1 MMQDPTLGV
10 FAAMET
16 PIPEP
21 VNPPPSRSRSR
32 LGQRKKWFISR
43 RSCAKTELGTIQLSD
58 MATNPTGVT
67 LVSFRQL
74 SRKEI
79 IFCTVAV
86 LIILSSFVASFFW
99 HRLQLR
105 RLAAASDI
113 SPSTEEQR
121 ASALRSLDEAVRARY
136 EERMDDA
143 MAQLAMAQQAD
154 PQLPGPELLAGEIAL
169 QQRDTDALSRASA
182 NALQRGDSE
191 ASAKLLAA
199 LGVWLRRGEL
209 GVERAGPQAKQ
220 LLLEAAESSPSDVDV
235 HFFHGELSRQLGE
248 GTAAHAYLLSA
259 LRRQFPWKS
268 SALLRVK
275 MQLAAAEASEAGEAV
290 EVSAPDSQSAAA
302 LRWREAVRRGTD
314 ASEELKAMIA
324 LAPSLQTIVLLP
336 DPALKFGD
344 DAAADRALRREL
356 GSSVLPRGAM
366 SIATP

>member
-1 MMQDPTLGV
+1 MMEDPTLNV
-10 FAAMET
+10 FGAMDT
-16 PIPEP
+16 PTPDP
-21 VNPPPSRSRSR
+21 VNPLPSRSRSR
-32 LGQRKKWFISR
+32 RRKRPSSGRRRPRRKKR
-43 RSCAKTELGTIQLSD
+43 RLSPE
-58 MATNPTGVT
+58 A
-67 LVSFRQL
+67 LLRR
-74 SRKEI
+74 RKRRI
-79 IFCTVAV
+79 IFCTVSALV
-86 LIILSSFVASFFW
+86 VLSSFVASFFW

-113 SPSTEEQR
+113 LPATEEQR

-143 MAQLAMAQQAD
+143 MAQLAMAQQTD
-154 PQLPGPELLAGEIAL
+154 PQLPGLELLAGEIAL

-182 NALQRGDSE
+182 NASQRGGSE
-191 ASAKLLAA
+191 APAKLLAA

-220 LLLEAAESSPSDVDV
+220 LLLEAAERSPSEASV

-248 GTAAHAYLLSA
+248 GSAAHAYLLSA
-259 LRRQFPWKS
+259 LRRQCPWKS

-290 EVSAPDSQSAAA
+290 EVPAPDSQSVVA

-366 SIATP
+366 SILTP

>member
-1 MMQDPTLGV
+1 MMEDPTLGL

-16 PIPEP
+16 PIPDP
-21 VNPPPSRSRSR
+21 ANPQPSRSRLRRRKRPSSGR
-32 LGQRKKWFISR
+32 KGPRRKKRHLSPEALLR
-43 RSCAKTELGTIQLSD
+43 R
-58 MATNPTGVT
+58 
-67 LVSFRQL
+67 
-74 SRKEI
+74 RKRRI
-79 IFCTVAV
+79 IFCTVSA
-86 LIILSSFVASFFW
+86 LIILSSFVVSFFW

-105 RLAAASDI
+105 RLAAASDV
-113 SPSTEEQR
+113 SPTTEEQR

-154 PQLPGPELLAGEIAL
+154 PQLPGLELLAGEIAL

-182 NALQRGDSE
+182 NASRRGDSE

-209 GVERAGPQAKQ
+209 GVARAGPQAKQ
-220 LLLEAAESSPSDVDV
+220 LLLEAAESSPSEASVQ
-235 HFFHGELSRQLGE
+235 FFHGELSRQLGE

-302 LRWREAVRRGTD
+302 LRWREAVRRGTN

-336 DPALKFGD
+336 DLALKFGD

-366 SIATP
+366 SIVTP

>member
-1 MMQDPTLGV
+1 MMEDPTLDV
-10 FAAMET
+10 FAAMDT
-16 PIPEP
+16 PTPDP
-21 VNPPPSRSRSR
+21 ANPLPSRSRSR
-32 LGQRKKWFISR
+32 RRKRPSSSRKGPRRKKRHLSPEALLR
-43 RSCAKTELGTIQLSD
+43 R
-58 MATNPTGVT
+58 
-67 LVSFRQL
+67 
-74 SRKEI
+74 RKRRI
-79 IFCTVAV
+79 IFCTVSALV
-86 LIILSSFVASFFW
+86 VLSSFVASFFW

-113 SPSTEEQR
+113 PPATEEQR

-154 PQLPGPELLAGEIAL
+154 PQLPGLELLAGEIAL

-182 NALQRGDSE
+182 NASQRGDSE
-191 ASAKLLAA
+191 APAKLLAA

-220 LLLEAAESSPSDVDV
+220 LLLEAAERSPSEASVQ
-235 HFFHGELSRQLGE
+235 FFHGELSRQLGE
-248 GTAAHAYLLSA
+248 GSAAHAYLLSA
-259 LRRQFPWKS
+259 LRRQCPWKS

-290 EVSAPDSQSAAA
+290 EVSAPDYQSVVA
-302 LRWREAVRRGTD
+302 LRWREAVRRGAD

-366 SIATP
+366 SILTP

>member
-1 MMQDPTLGV
+1 MEDPTLGV

-16 PIPEP
+16 PIPDP
-21 VNPPPSRSRSR
+21 ANPQPSRSRSR
-32 LGQRKKWFISR
+32 RRKRPSSGRKGPRRKKRHLSPEALLR
-43 RSCAKTELGTIQLSD
+43 R
-58 MATNPTGVT
+58 
-67 LVSFRQL
+67 
-74 SRKEI
+74 RKRRI
-79 IFCTVAV
+79 IFCTVSA
-86 LIILSSFVASFFW
+86 LIILSSFVVSFFW

-113 SPSTEEQR
+113 PPATEEQR

-154 PQLPGPELLAGEIAL
+154 PQLPGLELLAGEIAL
-169 QQRDTDALSRASA
+169 QQRDTDALSRE
-182 NALQRGDSE
+182 DSE
-191 ASAKLLAA
+191 APAKLLAA

-209 GVERAGPQAKQ
+209 GVARAGPQARQ
-220 LLLEAAESSPSDVDV
+220 LLLEAAESSPSEASVQ
-235 HFFHGELSRQLGE
+235 FFHGELSRQLGE
-248 GTAAHAYLLSA
+248 GSAAHAYLLSA
-259 LRRQFPWKS
+259 LRRQSPWKS

-290 EVSAPDSQSAAA
+290 EVSAPDSQSAVA

-314 ASEELKAMIA
+314 APEELKAMIA

-356 GSSVLPRGAM
+356 GSSVLPRGSV
-366 SIATP
+366 SILTP

>member
-21 VNPPPSRSRSR
+21 VNPPPSRSRSS

-67 LVSFRQL
+67 LFSFRQL

-86 LIILSSFVASFFW
+86 LIIVSSFVASFFW

-220 LLLEAAESSPSDVDV
+220 LLLEAAESSPSEASV

-248 GTAAHAYLLSA
+248 GSAAHAYLLSA
-259 LRRQFPWKS
+259 LRRQSPWKS

-344 DAAADRALRREL
+344 DAAADRALRLEL

-366 SIATP
+366 SIVTP

>member
-1 MMQDPTLGV
+1 MMEDPTLNV
-10 FAAMET
+10 FGAMDT
-16 PIPEP
+16 PTPDP
-21 VNPPPSRSRSR
+21 VNPLPSRSRSR
-32 LGQRKKWFISR
+32 RRKRPSSGRRRPRRKKRLLSPEALLR
-43 RSCAKTELGTIQLSD
+43 R
-58 MATNPTGVT
+58 
-67 LVSFRQL
+67 
-74 SRKEI
+74 RKRRI
-79 IFCTVAV
+79 IFCTVSA

-99 HRLQLR
+99 HRLQIR

-113 SPSTEEQR
+113 PPATEEQR

-154 PQLPGPELLAGEIAL
+154 PQLPGLELLAGEIAL

-182 NALQRGDSE
+182 NASQRGDSE

-220 LLLEAAESSPSDVDV
+220 LLLEAAESSPSEASVP
-235 HFFHGELSRQLGE
+235 FFHGELSRQLGE
-248 GTAAHAYLLSA
+248 GSAAHAYLLSA
-259 LRRQFPWKS
+259 LRRQCPWKS

-290 EVSAPDSQSAAA
+290 EVSAPDSQSVVA

-344 DAAADRALRREL
+344 DAAADRARRREL

-366 SIATP
+366 SILTP

>member
-1 MMQDPTLGV
+1 MRQDRTLGV

-16 PIPEP
+16 PIPDP
-21 VNPPPSRSRSR
+21 VNPPPNRSRSS

-67 LVSFRQL
+67 LFSFRQL

-86 LIILSSFVASFFW
+86 LLILSSFVASFFW

-113 SPSTEEQR
+113 LPATEEQR

-143 MAQLAMAQQAD
+143 MAQLAMAQQTD
-154 PQLPGPELLAGEIAL
+154 PQLPGLELLAGEIAL

-182 NALQRGDSE
+182 NASQRGGSE
-191 ASAKLLAA
+191 APAKLLAA

-220 LLLEAAESSPSDVDV
+220 LLLEAAESSPSDASV

-248 GTAAHAYLLSA
+248 GSAAHAYLLSA
-259 LRRQFPWKS
+259 LTRQSPWKS

-290 EVSAPDSQSAAA
+290 EVSAPDSQSAVA
-302 LRWREAVRRGTD
+302 LRWREAVRRGTN

-366 SIATP
+366 SILTP

>member
-1 MMQDPTLGV
+1 MMEDPTVGV

-16 PIPEP
+16 PIPDP
-21 VNPPPSRSRSR
+21 ANTLPSRSRSR
-32 LGQRKKWFISR
+32 RRKRPSSSRRGPRRKKRHLSPEALLR
-43 RSCAKTELGTIQLSD
+43 R
-58 MATNPTGVT
+58 
-67 LVSFRQL
+67 
-74 SRKEI
+74 RKRRM
-79 IFCTVAV
+79 IFCTVSA
-86 LIILSSFVASFFW
+86 LIIVSSFVASFFW

-113 SPSTEEQR
+113 PPATEEQR

-154 PQLPGPELLAGEIAL
+154 PQLPGLELLAGEIAL
-169 QQRDTDALSRASA
+169 QQRDTDALSRE
-182 NALQRGDSE
+182 DSE
-191 ASAKLLAA
+191 APAKLLAA

-209 GVERAGPQAKQ
+209 GVARAGPQARQ
-220 LLLEAAESSPSDVDV
+220 LLLEAAERSPSEASV

-259 LRRQFPWKS
+259 LRRQSPWKS

-290 EVSAPDSQSAAA
+290 EVSAPDSQSAVA

-344 DAAADRALRREL
+344 DAAADRALRLEL

-366 SIATP
+366 SIVTP

>member
-1 MMQDPTLGV
+1 MMEDPTLNV
-10 FAAMET
+10 FGAMDT
-16 PIPEP
+16 PTPDP
-21 VNPPPSRSRSR
+21 VNPLPSRSRSR
-32 LGQRKKWFISR
+32 RRKRPSSGRRRPRRKKR
-43 RSCAKTELGTIQLSD
+43 RLSPE
-58 MATNPTGVT
+58 A
-67 LVSFRQL
+67 LLRR
-74 SRKEI
+74 RKRRI
-79 IFCTVAV
+79 IFCTVSALV
-86 LIILSSFVASFFW
+86 VLSSFVASFFW

-113 SPSTEEQR
+113 PPATEEQR

-143 MAQLAMAQQAD
+143 IAQLAMAQQAD
-154 PQLPGPELLAGEIAL
+154 PQLPGLELLAGEIAL
-169 QQRDTDALSRASA
+169 QRRDTDALSRE
-182 NALQRGDSE
+182 DSE
-191 ASAKLLAA
+191 APAKLLAA

-220 LLLEAAESSPSDVDV
+220 LLLEAAERSPSEASVQ
-235 HFFHGELSRQLGE
+235 FFHGELSRQLGE
-248 GTAAHAYLLSA
+248 GSAAHAYLLSA
-259 LRRQFPWKS
+259 LRRQSPWKS

-290 EVSAPDSQSAAA
+290 EVSAPDYQSVVA
-302 LRWREAVRRGTD
+302 LRWREAVRRGAD

-366 SIATP
+366 SILTP

>member
-1 MMQDPTLGV
+1 MMEDPTVGV

-16 PIPEP
+16 PIPDP
-21 VNPPPSRSRSR
+21 ANPLPSRSRSR
-32 LGQRKKWFISR
+32 RRKRPSSGRRGPRRKKRHLSPEALLR
-43 RSCAKTELGTIQLSD
+43 R
-58 MATNPTGVT
+58 
-67 LVSFRQL
+67 
-74 SRKEI
+74 RKRRM
-79 IFCTVAV
+79 IFCTVSA
-86 LIILSSFVASFFW
+86 LIIVSSFVASFFW

-113 SPSTEEQR
+113 PPATEEQR

-154 PQLPGPELLAGEIAL
+154 PQLPGLELLAGEIAL
-169 QQRDTDALSRASA
+169 QQRDTDALS
-182 NALQRGDSE
+182 RGDSE

-220 LLLEAAESSPSDVDV
+220 LLLEAAERSPSEASVQ
-235 HFFHGELSRQLGE
+235 FFHGELSRQLGE
-248 GTAAHAYLLSA
+248 GSAAHAYLLSA
-259 LRRQFPWKS
+259 LRRQSPWKS

-290 EVSAPDSQSAAA
+290 EVSAPDSQSVVA

-314 ASEELKAMIA
+314 ASEELKAMMA
-324 LAPSLQTIVLLP
+324 LAPSMQTIVLLP

-366 SIATP
+366 SILTP

>member
-1 MMQDPTLGV
+1 MRQDRTLGV

-21 VNPPPSRSRSR
+21 VNPPPNRSRSR

-136 EERMDDA
+136 EERMDEA
-143 MAQLAMAQQAD
+143 MAQLAMAQQTD
-154 PQLPGPELLAGEIAL
+154 PQLPGLELLAGEIAIEK
-169 QQRDTDALSRASA
+169 RDTEALRHASA
-182 NALQRGDSE
+182 NALQRKDNK

-199 LGVWLRRGEL
+199 LEVWQRRDGL
-209 GVERAGPQAKQ
+209 GMEQAGPQAKQ
-220 LLLEAAESSPSDVDV
+220 LLLDAAESEPSHVAA
-235 HFFHGELSRQLGE
+235 HFFYGEISRQLGDS
-248 GTAAHAYLLSA
+248 TAAHAHLLLA
-259 LRRQFPWKS
+259 LRRLVAWQS
-268 SALLRVK
+268 SALLQVK
-275 MQLAAAEASEAGEAV
+275 MQLAAAEALEAGEVV
-290 EVSAPDSQSAAA
+290 EVSAPDAQSAVA
-302 LRWREAVRRGTD
+302 LRWQEAVRRGTD

-344 DAAADRALRREL
+344 DASADRALRREL
-356 GSSVLPRGAM
+356 GSSVLPRGSV
-366 SIATP
+366 SISNP

>member
-1 MMQDPTLGV
+1 MEDPTLGV

-67 LVSFRQL
+67 LFSFRQL

-86 LIILSSFVASFFW
+86 LIIVSSFVASFFW

-113 SPSTEEQR
+113 PPATEEQR

-143 MAQLAMAQQAD
+143 IAQLAMAQQAD
-154 PQLPGPELLAGEIAL
+154 PQLPGLELLAGEIAL
-169 QQRDTDALSRASA
+169 QQRDTDALSRE
-182 NALQRGDSE
+182 DSE
-191 ASAKLLAA
+191 APAKLLAA

-209 GVERAGPQAKQ
+209 GVARAGPQARQ
-220 LLLEAAESSPSDVDV
+220 LLLEAAESSPSEASVQ
-235 HFFHGELSRQLGE
+235 FFHGELSRQLGE

-259 LRRQFPWKS
+259 LRRQSPWKS

-314 ASEELKAMIA
+314 APAELKAMIA

-366 SIATP
+366 SIPTP

>member
-1 MMQDPTLGV
+1 M
-10 FAAMET
+10 
-16 PIPEP
+16 
-21 VNPPPSRSRSR
+21 
-32 LGQRKKWFISR
+32 
-43 RSCAKTELGTIQLSD
+43 
-58 MATNPTGVT
+58 
-67 LVSFRQL
+67 
-74 SRKEI
+74 
-79 IFCTVAV
+79 IFCTVSA

-154 PQLPGPELLAGEIAL
+154 PQLPGLELLAGEIAV

-182 NALQRGDSE
+182 SASQRGDSE
-191 ASAKLLAA
+191 APAKLLAA
-199 LGVWLRRGEL
+199 LGVWLRRSEL

-220 LLLEAAESSPSDVDV
+220 LLLEAAESSPSDASV
-235 HFFHGELSRQLGE
+235 HFFYGELSRQLGE

-259 LRRQFPWKS
+259 LRRQSPWTS

-275 MQLAAAEASEAGEAV
+275 MQLAAAEAFEAGEAV
-290 EVSAPDSQSAAA
+290 EVPAPDSQSAVA

-314 ASEELKAMIA
+314 ASEELKAMMA
-324 LAPSLQTIVLLP
+324 LAPSMQTIVLLP

-366 SIATP
+366 SILTP

>member
-1 MMQDPTLGV
+1 MEDPTLNV
-10 FAAMET
+10 FGAMDT
-16 PIPEP
+16 PTPDP
-21 VNPPPSRSRSR
+21 VNPLPSRSRSR
-32 LGQRKKWFISR
+32 RRKRPSSGRRRPRRKKR
-43 RSCAKTELGTIQLSD
+43 RLSPE
-58 MATNPTGVT
+58 A
-67 LVSFRQL
+67 LLRR
-74 SRKEI
+74 RKRRI
-79 IFCTVAV
+79 IFCTVSALV
-86 LIILSSFVASFFW
+86 VLSSFVASFFW

-113 SPSTEEQR
+113 LPATEEQR

-154 PQLPGPELLAGEIAL
+154 PQLPGLELLAGEIAL

-182 NALQRGDSE
+182 NASQRGDSE
-191 ASAKLLAA
+191 APAKLLAA

-220 LLLEAAESSPSDVDV
+220 LLLEAAERSPSEASVQ
-235 HFFHGELSRQLGE
+235 FFHGELSRQLGE
-248 GTAAHAYLLSA
+248 GSAAHAYLLSA
-259 LRRQFPWKS
+259 LRRQCPWKS

-290 EVSAPDSQSAAA
+290 EVSAPDYQSVVA

-366 SIATP
+366 SILTP

>member
-1 MMQDPTLGV
+1 M
-10 FAAMET
+10 
-16 PIPEP
+16 
-21 VNPPPSRSRSR
+21 
-32 LGQRKKWFISR
+32 
-43 RSCAKTELGTIQLSD
+43 
-58 MATNPTGVT
+58 
-67 LVSFRQL
+67 
-74 SRKEI
+74 
-79 IFCTVAV
+79 IFCSVAA
-86 LIILSSFVASFFW
+86 LIILSSFLASFFS

-154 PQLPGPELLAGEIAL
+154 PQLPGLALLAGEIAL
-169 QQRDTDALSRASA
+169 QARDADALSRAMA
-182 NALQRGDSE
+182 NAPQRGDSE

-209 GVERAGPQAKQ
+209 GVARAGPQARQ
-220 LLLEAAESSPSDVDV
+220 LLLEAAESSPSEASV

-248 GTAAHAYLLSA
+248 GSAAQAHLLSA
-259 LRRQFPWKS
+259 LRRQSPWKS
-268 SALLRVK
+268 SALLQVK
-275 MQLAAAEASEAGEAV
+275 MQLAAAEATEAGEAV
-290 EVSAPDSQSAAA
+290 EVSPPDAQSAVA
-302 LRWREAVRRGTD
+302 LRWREAVRRGSG
-314 ASEELKAMIA
+314 APAELKAMLA

-356 GSSVLPRGAM
+356 GSSVLPRGAV
-366 SIATP
+366 SISNP

>member
-1 MMQDPTLGV
+1 MEDPTLNV
-10 FAAMET
+10 FGAMDT
-16 PIPEP
+16 PTPDP
-21 VNPPPSRSRSR
+21 VNPLPSRSRSR
-32 LGQRKKWFISR
+32 RRKRPSSGRRRPRRKKR
-43 RSCAKTELGTIQLSD
+43 RLSPE
-58 MATNPTGVT
+58 A
-67 LVSFRQL
+67 LLRR
-74 SRKEI
+74 RKRRI
-79 IFCTVAV
+79 IFCTVSALV
-86 LIILSSFVASFFW
+86 VLSSFVASFFW

-113 SPSTEEQR
+113 LPATEEQR

-143 MAQLAMAQQAD
+143 MAQLAMAQQTD
-154 PQLPGPELLAGEIAL
+154 PQLPGLELLAGEIAL

-182 NALQRGDSE
+182 NASQRGGSE
-191 ASAKLLAA
+191 APAKLLAA

-220 LLLEAAESSPSDVDV
+220 LLLEAAESSPSDASV

-248 GTAAHAYLLSA
+248 GSAAHAYLLSA
-259 LRRQFPWKS
+259 LRRQCPWKS

-290 EVSAPDSQSAAA
+290 EVSAPDYQSVVA

-366 SIATP
+366 SILTP

>member
-1 MMQDPTLGV
+1 MEDPTLGV

-16 PIPEP
+16 PIPDP
-21 VNPPPSRSRSR
+21 ANPQPSRSRSR
-32 LGQRKKWFISR
+32 RRKRPSSGRKGPRRKKRHLSPEALLR
-43 RSCAKTELGTIQLSD
+43 R
-58 MATNPTGVT
+58 
-67 LVSFRQL
+67 
-74 SRKEI
+74 RKRRM
-79 IFCTVAV
+79 IFCTVSA

-113 SPSTEEQR
+113 SPATEEQR
-121 ASALRSLDEAVRARY
+121 ASAFRSLDEAVRARY

-154 PQLPGPELLAGEIAL
+154 PQLPGLELLAGEIAL

-182 NALQRGDSE
+182 NASQRRDSE

-220 LLLEAAESSPSDVDV
+220 LLLEAAESSPSEASVQ
-235 HFFHGELSRQLGE
+235 FFHGELSRQLGE

-259 LRRQFPWKS
+259 LRRQSPWKS
-268 SALLRVK
+268 SGLLRVK

-290 EVSAPDSQSAAA
+290 EVSAPDYQSVVA
-302 LRWREAVRRGTD
+302 LRWREAVRRGTG

>member
-1 MMQDPTLGV
+1 M
-10 FAAMET
+10 
-16 PIPEP
+16 
-21 VNPPPSRSRSR
+21 
-32 LGQRKKWFISR
+32 
-43 RSCAKTELGTIQLSD
+43 
-58 MATNPTGVT
+58 
-67 LVSFRQL
+67 
-74 SRKEI
+74 
-79 IFCTVAV
+79 IFCTVSA
-86 LIILSSFVASFFW
+86 LIIVSSFVASFFW

-113 SPSTEEQR
+113 PPATEEQR

-154 PQLPGPELLAGEIAL
+154 PQLPGLELLAGEIAL
-169 QQRDTDALSRASA
+169 QQRDTDALSRE
-182 NALQRGDSE
+182 DSE
-191 ASAKLLAA
+191 APAKLLAA

-209 GVERAGPQAKQ
+209 GVARAGPQARQ
-220 LLLEAAESSPSDVDV
+220 LLLEAAERSPSEASV

-259 LRRQFPWKS
+259 LRRQSPWKS

-290 EVSAPDSQSAAA
+290 EVSAPDSQSAVA

-344 DAAADRALRREL
+344 DAAADRALRLEL

-366 SIATP
+366 SIVTP

>member
-1 MMQDPTLGV
+1 MEDPTLNV
-10 FAAMET
+10 FGAMDT
-16 PIPEP
+16 PTPDP
-21 VNPPPSRSRSR
+21 VNPMPSRSRSR
-32 LGQRKKWFISR
+32 RRKRPSSGRRRPRRKKR
-43 RSCAKTELGTIQLSD
+43 RLSPE
-58 MATNPTGVT
+58 A
-67 LVSFRQL
+67 LLRR
-74 SRKEI
+74 RKRRI
-79 IFCTVAV
+79 IFCTVSALV
-86 LIILSSFVASFFW
+86 VLSSFVASFFW

-113 SPSTEEQR
+113 PPATEEQR

-154 PQLPGPELLAGEIAL
+154 PQLPGLELLVGELAL

-182 NALQRGDSE
+182 NASRRGDSE

-209 GVERAGPQAKQ
+209 GVARAGPQAKQ
-220 LLLEAAESSPSDVDV
+220 LLLEAAESSPSEASV

-248 GTAAHAYLLSA
+248 GSAAHAYLLSA
-259 LRRQFPWKS
+259 LRRQSPWKS
-268 SALLRVK
+268 SALLRIK

-290 EVSAPDSQSAAA
+290 EVSAPDSQSAGA
-302 LRWREAVRRGTD
+302 LRWREAVHRGTGTQ
-314 ASEELKAMIA
+314 EELKAMIA

>member
-1 MMQDPTLGV
+1 MQDPTLGV

-67 LVSFRQL
+67 LFSFRQL

-86 LIILSSFVASFFW
+86 LLILSSFVASFFW

-113 SPSTEEQR
+113 PPATEEQR

-143 MAQLAMAQQAD
+143 IAQLAMAQQAD
-154 PQLPGPELLAGEIAL
+154 PQLPGLELLAGEIAL
-169 QQRDTDALSRASA
+169 QQRDTDALSRE
-182 NALQRGDSE
+182 DSE
-191 ASAKLLAA
+191 APAKLLAA

-220 LLLEAAESSPSDVDV
+220 LLLEAAERSPSEASVQ
-235 HFFHGELSRQLGE
+235 FFHGELSRQLGE
-248 GTAAHAYLLSA
+248 GSAAHAYLLSA
-259 LRRQFPWKS
+259 LRRQSPWKS

-290 EVSAPDSQSAAA
+290 EVSAPDYQSVVA
-302 LRWREAVRRGTD
+302 LRWREAVRRGTG
-314 ASEELKAMIA
+314 APEELKAMIA

-366 SIATP
+366 SILTP

>member
-1 MMQDPTLGV
+1 MMEDPTLGV

-67 LVSFRQL
+67 LFSFRQL

-86 LIILSSFVASFFW
+86 LIIVSSFVASFFW

-154 PQLPGPELLAGEIAL
+154 PQLPGLELLAGEIAL
-169 QQRDTDALSRASA
+169 QRRDTDALSRASA
-182 NALQRGDSE
+182 NALQRVDSE

-220 LLLEAAESSPSDVDV
+220 LLLEAAESSPSEASV

-259 LRRQFPWKS
+259 LRRQSPWKS

-302 LRWREAVRRGTD
+302 LRWREAVRRGTN

-366 SIATP
+366 SIPTP

>member
-1 MMQDPTLGV
+1 MMEDPTLNV
-10 FAAMET
+10 FGAMDT
-16 PIPEP
+16 PTPDP
-21 VNPPPSRSRSR
+21 VNPLPSRSRSR
-32 LGQRKKWFISR
+32 RRKRPSSGRRRPRRKKR
-43 RSCAKTELGTIQLSD
+43 RLSPE
-58 MATNPTGVT
+58 A
-67 LVSFRQL
+67 LLRR
-74 SRKEI
+74 RKRRI
-79 IFCTVAV
+79 IFCTVSALV
-86 LIILSSFVASFFW
+86 VLSSFVASFFW

-113 SPSTEEQR
+113 LPATEEQR

-143 MAQLAMAQQAD
+143 VAQLAMAQQTD
-154 PQLPGPELLAGEIAL
+154 PQLPGLELLAGEIAL
-169 QQRDTDALSRASA
+169 QRRDTDALSRASA
-182 NALQRGDSE
+182 NASRRGDSE
-191 ASAKLLAA
+191 APAKLLAA
-199 LGVWLRRGEL
+199 LGVWLRRSEL

-220 LLLEAAESSPSDVDV
+220 LLLEATESSPSDASV

-248 GTAAHAYLLSA
+248 GSAAHAYLLSA
-259 LRRQFPWKS
+259 LRRQCPWKS

-275 MQLAAAEASEAGEAV
+275 MQLAAAEASEAGGAV
-290 EVSAPDSQSAAA
+290 EVSAPDYQSVVA

-366 SIATP
+366 SILTP

>member
-21 VNPPPSRSRSR
+21 VNPPPSRSRSS

-67 LVSFRQL
+67 LFSFRQL

-86 LIILSSFVASFFW
+86 LIIVSSFVASFFW

-220 LLLEAAESSPSDVDV
+220 LLLEAAESSPSEASV

-259 LRRQFPWKS
+259 LRRQSPWKS

-290 EVSAPDSQSAAA
+290 EVSAPDSQSAVA

-366 SIATP
+366 SILTP